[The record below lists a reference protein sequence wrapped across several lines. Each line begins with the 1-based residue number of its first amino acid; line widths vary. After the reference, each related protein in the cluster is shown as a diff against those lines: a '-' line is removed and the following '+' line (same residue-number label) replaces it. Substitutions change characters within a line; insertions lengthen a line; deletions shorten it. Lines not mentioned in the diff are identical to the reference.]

1 MLLSMLAAANPVIH
15 VTDKPFYGWFVSNVT
30 LMLIL
35 SGILTCLMLIPAA
48 KRIATGKRGSVDD
61 FRSQG
66 VFANMIETVCM
77 YLRDQTFRPIL
88 KEETDKY
95 IGVLWSFFFFI
106 LIANLLG
113 LVPLLDLTNAL
124 GMMAGGQSL
133 MTNLNETASS
143 IDATLRTSLGGALP
157 DFLVTMLLGSP
168 IKDPKWHGI
177 GGTATQSIW
186 VTGSLATIAFLFI
199 NGTAFIKDPV
209 GFLKHLTAGA
219 PFYMWPIMIPVEIMG
234 MFVKPVALALRLF
247 ANMTG
252 GHIIVATLFLFVVQL
267 STQLGGVLGHGLG
280 LLPLL
285 GNMVIYLLEILVAFI
300 QAFIFTFLTGLFL
313 AQLVVH
319 EHDHDEH
326 DGHHELSEE
335 GVPLDGA
342 HAPAMH

>member
-1 MLLSMLAAANPVIH
+1 MLLSMLAAANPVTH
-15 VTDKPFYGWFVSNVT
+15 VTDKPLYGWFVSNVT
-30 LMLIL
+30 VMLIL

-48 KRIATGKRGSVDD
+48 KRIATGKRGNIDD

-113 LVPLLDLTNAL
+113 LVPLLDLTHAIGL
-124 GMMAGGQSL
+124 AAGANPNQ
-133 MTNLNETASS
+133 
-143 IDATLRTSLGGALP
+143 
-157 DFLVTMLLGSP
+157 
-168 IKDPKWHGI
+168 WHGI

-234 MFVKPVALALRLF
+234 MFVKPIALALRLF